1 MLRKT
6 LVTDVNMYLIKW
18 KGVLLTISFKKK
30 TDNFKT
36 VWVPEAILTLDKN
49 FAEVMIQNGHIHF
62 DTGLMYVPVAVHLHV
77 VYVDAF
83 VYQRLAPKLC
93 GKTKASRI

>member
-1 MLRKT
+1 
-6 LVTDVNMYLIKW
+6 MYLTKR
-18 KGVLLTISFKKK
+18 KRVLLAINFLKKQII
-30 TDNFKT
+30 
-36 VWVPEAILTLDKN
+36 VCVPEAYLTLDKN

-62 DTGLMYVPVAVHLHV
+62 DTGLICVPVDVHLHV

-83 VYQRLAPKLC
+83 VYQRLTPKLC